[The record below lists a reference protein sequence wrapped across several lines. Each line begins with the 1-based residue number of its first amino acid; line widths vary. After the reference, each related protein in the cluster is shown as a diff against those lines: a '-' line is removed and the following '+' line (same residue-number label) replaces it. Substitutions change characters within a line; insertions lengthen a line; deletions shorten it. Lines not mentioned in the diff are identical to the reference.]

1 MTPLSDNEVIA
12 LARSAPVVS
21 GWRFLLDVFKL
32 LFRDL
37 TMRKPSDEDLL
48 YFGAL
53 KRLTIDFECLR
64 VSIEVRARNNRPE
77 HIMKGTRLRSWY
89 TYDLRIGDDTWSGK
103 DLNELMEQAY
113 THHGKSN
120 PKIGELYNANNA
132 ANS

>member
-1 MTPLSDNEVIA
+1 M
-12 LARSAPVVS
+12 
-21 GWRFLLDVFKL
+21 G
-32 LFRDL
+32 
-37 TMRKPSDEDLL
+37 KPSDEDLL

-53 KRLTIDFECLR
+53 KRLTVDFECLR

-89 TYDLRIGDDTWSGK
+89 TYDLRIGDDTWSGR

-113 THHGKSN
+113 AHHGKPN
-120 PKIGELYNANNA
+120 PRIGELYNANNA

>member
-1 MTPLSDNEVIA
+1 MTPLSDNEIIA

-32 LFRDL
+32 LLRDL

-53 KRLTIDFECLR
+53 KRLTV

-77 HIMKGTRLRSWY
+77 HIMKGTRLKSWY
-89 TYDLRIGDDTWSGK
+89 TYDLRIGDDTWSGR

-113 THHGKSN
+113 THHGKPN
-120 PKIGELYNANNA
+120 PRIGELYNANNA